1 MPSPPTI
8 TLTAPCHLTVLA
20 AILRLWP
27 DGRLPNR
34 RTLTVTKRN
43 EMIAAQLAKMPG
55 PAPTTPDSRDRTI
68 REVLRKLEK
77 EIERHDGRSRRFR
90 PS

>member
-27 DGRLPNR
+27 DGRVPNR

-55 PAPTTPDSRDRTI
+55 PAPTTPDFAGPDDPRGAAKTGEGDP
-68 REVLRKLEK
+68 EA
-77 EIERHDGRSRRFR
+77 GRAQ
-90 PS
+90 PPL